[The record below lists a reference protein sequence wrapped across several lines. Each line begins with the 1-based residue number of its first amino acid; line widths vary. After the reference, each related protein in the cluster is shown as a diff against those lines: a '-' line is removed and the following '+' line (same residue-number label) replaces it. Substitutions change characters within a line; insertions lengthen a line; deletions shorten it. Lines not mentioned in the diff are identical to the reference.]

1 MPALANER
9 ALQKDENGK
18 YRSEGDVHDIIIPRR
33 RDSEELN
40 YEDHNLPAAPGQS
53 CLVKVVVPLEGLE
66 PTTPSLRM
74 MCSTS

>member
-40 YEDHNLPAAPGQS
+40 YEDQTFRLLRAGAAW
-53 CLVKVVVPLEGLE
+53 
-66 PTTPSLRM
+66 
-74 MCSTS
+74 